1 MFWVPNGW
9 SSCLLCKASTEKY
22 DYRQKAALF
31 IYGKCIKMPYYGDEG
46 CKAVFCSSHHFQGMI
61 NVVDKRCRYD
71 KCTTLPGFGYERH
84 KPMYCDIHRLNGMI
98 NVVNPLCKTQ
108 GCGTIARNKRYRGYC
123 LHCFMCTFPNEKI
136 VHNYKIK
143 ENEVLN
149 FIVEKFSSCTVLRDR
164 RIQDGCSAR
173 RPDVH
178 IDLGPQVLII

>member
-1 MFWVPNGW
+1 MPF
-9 SSCLLCKASTEKY
+9 
-22 DYRQKAALF
+22 
-31 IYGKCIKMPYYGDEG
+31 YGYEG
-46 CKAVFCSSHHFQGMI
+46 ANAVFCSSHRFQVMI
-61 NVVDKRCRYD
+61 NVRNKQCRHD
-71 KCTTLPGFGYERH
+71 KCTTLPSFGYERR
-84 KPMYCDIHRLNGMI
+84 KPMYCCIHRLNGMI
-98 NVVNPLCKTQ
+98 NIVSPICKTQ
-108 GCGTIARNKRYRGYC
+108 GCDTIAKNKRYRGYC

-136 VHNYKIK
+136 AYNYKVI